1 MGKSISARVMSN
13 LLKFWPKLTAQES
26 EQKLSDALKA
36 GEKTTPPPKNPAARY
51 EDNENGRIFYVNE
64 DSVSKYVIFYIHGG
78 AYRHD
83 IVLPHWQLINK
94 LVKKTDAMVVVP
106 AYRLV
111 PFATYKEAFDL
122 IVPVYKQ
129 ILEKYPD
136 KKIMMM
142 GDSAGGGLSLSLTQH
157 FKAENI
163 RMPDELIMFSPWV
176 DVSMENEQ
184 IKEYQLKDPFLFAD
198 SLLPPGKRWAGDLDI
213 HDPKVSPIYGDLTGI
228 RNVTVFVGTDE
239 IIYPDVTKMFG
250 MLDED
255 ESNELIVGEG
265 MNHVYPLFPIK
276 EAVDSDAKII
286 QVVTR

>member
-1 MGKSISARVMSN
+1 MR
-13 LLKFWPKLTAQES
+13 
-26 EQKLSDALKA
+26 
-36 GEKTTPPPKNPAARY
+36 
-51 EDNENGRIFYVNE
+51 
-64 DSVSKYVIFYIHGG
+64 
-78 AYRHD
+78 
-83 IVLPHWQLINK
+83 
-94 LVKKTDAMVVVP
+94 
-106 AYRLV
+106 
-111 PFATYKEAFDL
+111 
-122 IVPVYKQ
+122 
-129 ILEKYPD
+129 LEKLEPVIR
-136 KKIMMM
+136 KILKDR
-142 GDSAGGGLSLSLTQH
+142 GIDS
-157 FKAENI
+157 
-163 RMPDELIMFSPWV
+163 D
-176 DVSMENEQ
+176 EQ
-184 IKEYQLKDPFLFAD
+184 IKEYQLKHPFLFAD